1 MQGRRPG
8 LLTRTV
14 VAATA
19 LTVLSGL
26 IGQVPAVAAGSTAGG
41 TSAAAAGQLPE
52 ATQEEKVNAIRTLG
66 LDIDNTWLVLRD
78 RDFVFK
84 IFDNADEV
92 KSPLVKAAALQAYR
106 DGDAASTQFIRTDIF
121 GLDRQDKEN
130 FARAKLERD
139 QARKLKQ
146 SAAALIAMPVTDQ
159 QLDLGYRDFIYDLW
173 HYVTGYPKV
182 KAGLLDA
189 FGADE
194 AAQKTFLATGLL
206 AAKRQDQQ
214 DAIDADKAKT
224 EAEKAR
230 DAARNARANAA
241 TVVLLQTTDAMLDLP
256 DDFFIRKILEKAVAG
271 SEVAKAAQ
279 TALNSSATADWRAF
293 LVTGIFAADK
303 RDLEI
308 AREKKA
314 AEDRQRVLQLKAK
327 AENGM
332 LRPRLVAA
340 AAAALA
346 GGDDAVA
353 AFLAKDVEQAGLLD
367 QALEVTTPGYRG
379 RYVQSKGGDA
389 WTATGDAG
397 TSGTAKVGG
406 ATWTVTEGLADPD
419 CFSLKSTEVEGAYLR
434 IKDLRVQLAAND
446 GTDAFKRDGTW
457 CSKPA
462 LAGNGVSLESKSQ
475 PGRFL
480 RHVNGQLW
488 AANNSG
494 ANWFDADRLFLED
507 ATWSVVDPDPA
518 VSTPITTRWRNDD
531 DFRAAVGNPKADEV
545 YDANGVN
552 GLPVR
557 YRDFDKA
564 RVYSSDAAG
573 VHAISGATLEKYK
586 SVGEYHWL
594 LPVNDTTGTPDGIG
608 TYTHFQN
615 GASIYWSPNTGAH
628 LVYGAIRALWEQLGW
643 EQSYLGYPLTDESPA
658 GNLRRSTF
666 EHGNIDHD
674 PATGRTW
681 DYRV

>member
-1 MQGRRPG
+1 MQRRRPG
-8 LLTRTV
+8 LLARTI

-19 LTVLSGL
+19 STVLIGL
-26 IGQVPAVAAGSTAGG
+26 IGQVPAHAAPQAG
-41 TSAAAAGQLPE
+41 TSAAAATALPE

-66 LDIDNTWLVLRD
+66 LDVDNTWLVLRD

-84 IFDNADEV
+84 IFDSADEV
-92 KSPLVKAAALQAYR
+92 KSPLVKAGALQAYR
-106 DGDAASTQFIRTDIF
+106 DGDAAATQFIRTDIF
-121 GLDRQDKEN
+121 GLDHQDKDN
-130 FARAKLERD
+130 YARAKLERD

-159 QLDLGYRDFIYDLW
+159 QLDLSYRDFIYDLW

-182 KAGLLDA
+182 KSGLLDA
-189 FGADE
+189 FGAE
-194 AAQKTFLATGLL
+194 EPAQKTFLATGLL
-206 AAKRQDQQ
+206 AAKRQDQK
-214 DAIDADKAKT
+214 DAIDADKEKT

-230 DAARNARANAA
+230 IAARNARANAA

-271 SEVAKAAQ
+271 TEVAKGAQ
-279 TALNSSATADWRAF
+279 TALNSSTPADWKAF

-303 RDLEI
+303 RDVEI

-332 LRPRLVAA
+332 VRPRLVAA

-353 AFLAKDVEQAGLLD
+353 AFLAKDVQQAGLLD
-367 QALEVTTPGYRG
+367 QALQATTLNVKGW
-379 RYVQSKGGDA
+379 YVRTEGGDA
-389 WTATGDAG
+389 WITPGDAG
-397 TSGTAKVGG
+397 TAGTAKLGA
-406 ATWTVTEGLADPD
+406 ATWTVADGLADSE
-419 CFSLKSTEVEGAYLR
+419 CFSLKSTQSEGTYLR

-446 GTDAFKRDGTW
+446 GSDAFKRDATW
-457 CSKPA
+457 CSKPG
-462 LAGNGVSLESKSQ
+462 LTGTGVSFESKAQ

-480 RHVNGQLW
+480 RHINAQVW
-488 AANNSG
+488 AANNSA
-494 ANWFDADRLFLED
+494 ANWFDADRLFRED
-507 ATWSVVDPDPA
+507 STWYMVDPDPV
-518 VSTPITTRWRNDD
+518 VSTQITLRWYNDD
-531 DFRAAVGNPKADEV
+531 AFRAAVGNPTADEV
-545 YDANGVN
+545 YDANGVG

-557 YRDFDKA
+557 YRDFEKA
-564 RVYSSDAAG
+564 RVYYSDAAG
-573 VHAISGATLEKYK
+573 VHAVSGAMLARYK
-586 SVGEYHWL
+586 SLGEYRWA
-594 LPVNDTTGTPDGIG
+594 LPESDSTGSLDGIG
-608 TYTHFQN
+608 AYTHFRN
-615 GASIYWSPNTGAH
+615 GVSIFWSPNTGAH
-628 LVYGAIRALWEQLGW
+628 LVYGAIRDLWGQRGW
-643 EQSYLGYPLTDESPA
+643 ERGYLGYPLTDESQV

>member
-1 MQGRRPG
+1 MQRRRPG
-8 LLTRTV
+8 LLSRVV

-19 LTVLSGL
+19 STVLIGL
-26 IGQVPAVAAGSTAGG
+26 IGQVPAHAAETPKAG
-41 TSAAAAGQLPE
+41 TSAAAAAPLPE

-66 LDIDNTWLVLRD
+66 VDVDNTWLVLRD

-92 KSPLVKAAALQAYR
+92 KSPLVKAGALQAYR
-106 DGDAASTQFIRTDIF
+106 DGDAAATQFIRTDIF
-121 GLDRQDKEN
+121 GLDHQDKDN
-130 FARAKLERD
+130 YARAKLERD

-182 KAGLLDA
+182 KSGLLDA

-194 AAQKTFLATGLL
+194 PAQKVFLASGLL
-206 AAKRQDQQ
+206 AAKRQDQK
-214 DAIDADKAKT
+214 DAIDADKEKT

-230 DAARNARANAA
+230 IAARNARANAA

-271 SEVAKAAQ
+271 SEVAKGAQ
-279 TALNSSATADWRAF
+279 TALNSSAAADWKAF

-303 RDLEI
+303 RDVEI

-327 AENGM
+327 AENAM
-332 LRPRLVAA
+332 VRPRLVAA

-346 GGDDAVA
+346 AGDDAIA

-367 QALEVTTPGYRG
+367 QALQATTQNVKGW
-379 RYVQSKGGDA
+379 YVRSEGGDA
-389 WTATGDAG
+389 WISPGDAG
-397 TSGTAKVGG
+397 TNGTAKVGA
-406 ATWTVTEGLADPD
+406 ATWTVAEGLADPD
-419 CFSLKSTEVEGAYLR
+419 CFSLKSTQSEGTYLR
-434 IKDLRVQLAAND
+434 IKDLRVQLTAND
-446 GTDAFKRDGTW
+446 GTDAFKRDATW
-457 CSKPA
+457 CSKPG
-462 LAGNGVSLESKSQ
+462 LAGSGLSLESKSQ

-480 RHVNGQLW
+480 RHINAQLW
-488 AANNSG
+488 AANNSA
-494 ANWFDADRLFLED
+494 ANWFDADRLFKED
-507 ATWSVVDPDPA
+507 STWLPVDPDP
-518 VSTPITTRWRNDD
+518 VVTTPITNRWYNDE

-545 YDANGVN
+545 YDANGVR

-564 RVYSSDAAG
+564 RVYYSDASG
-573 VHAISGATLEKYK
+573 VHAVSGATLEKYK
-586 SVGEYHWL
+586 SVGEYHWEV
-594 LPVNDTTGTPDGIG
+594 PGIDTTVTPDGIG
-608 TYTHFQN
+608 TYTHFPN
-615 GASIYWSPNTGAH
+615 GASIYWSPKTGAH
-628 LVYGAIRALWEQLGW
+628 LVYGAIRDFWQKLGW
-643 EQSYLGYPLTDESPA
+643 ELSYLGYPVTDEFQA

-681 DYRV
+681 DYRT

>member
-1 MQGRRPG
+1 

-26 IGQVPAVAAGSTAGG
+26 IGQVPATAAGAAAAA

-52 ATQEEKVNAIRTLG
+52 ATQEEKVNALRTLG
-66 LDIDNTWLVLRD
+66 LDIDNSWLVLRD

-84 IFDNADEV
+84 IFDSADEV
-92 KSPLVKAAALQAYR
+92 KSPLVKAGALQAYR
-106 DGDAASTQFIRTDIF
+106 DGDAAATQFVRTDIF
-121 GLDRQDKEN
+121 GLDRQDKDN
-130 FARAKLERD
+130 YARTKLERD

-146 SAAALIAMPVTDQ
+146 SAAALIAMPVTAQ
-159 QLDLGYRDFIYDLW
+159 QLDLGYRDFVYDLW
-173 HYVTGYPKV
+173 RYVTGYPKV
-182 KAGLLDA
+182 KSGLLDA

-194 AAQKTFLATGLL
+194 TAQKAFLATGLL

-224 EAEKAR
+224 DAEKAR
-230 DAARNARANAA
+230 AAARNARANAA

-279 TALNSSATADWRAF
+279 AALNSTAPADWAAF
-293 LVTGIFAADK
+293 LGTGIFAADK
-303 RDLEI
+303 RDIEI
-308 AREKKA
+308 DREKKA
-314 AEDRQRVLQLKAK
+314 AEDRQRLLQLKAK
-327 AENGM
+327 AEAGGV
-332 LRPRLVAA
+332 RPRLVAA

-346 GGDDAVA
+346 GGSDAIA
-353 AFLAKDVEQAGLLD
+353 AFLAKDVQQAGLLD
-367 QALEVTTPGYRG
+367 QALEVTTPGFKG
-379 RYVQSKGGDA
+379 RYVQSAGGDA

-397 TSGTAKVGG
+397 TSGTAKVGA
-406 ATWTVTEGLADPD
+406 ATWTVTDGLADPD
-419 CFSLKSTEVEGAYLR
+419 CFSLKSADVEGAYLR

-446 GTDAFKRDGTW
+446 GTDAFKRDATW
-457 CSKPA
+457 CAKPG
-462 LAGNGVSLESKSQ
+462 LAAGGVSLEAKSQ

-480 RHVNGQLW
+480 RHVNAQLW
-488 AANNSG
+488 AANGSG
-494 ANWFDADRLFLED
+494 ANWFDAASVFAED
-507 ATWSVVDPDPA
+507 STWAVVAPDPV
-518 VSTPITTRWRNDD
+518 VSTPITMRWRNDD
-531 DFRAAVGNPKADEV
+531 GFRAAVGNPKADEV

-557 YRDFDKA
+557 YRDFDRA
-564 RVYSSDAAG
+564 RVYSSDASG
-573 VHAISGATLEKYK
+573 VHAVTGATLEKYK
-586 SVGEYHWL
+586 SVGEYRWL
-594 LPVNDTTGTPDGIG
+594 LPIEDTTATPDGVG
-608 TYTHFQN
+608 THTHFQN
-615 GASIYWSPNTGAH
+615 GASIYWSPKTDAH
-628 LVYGAIRALWEQLGW
+628 LIYGAIRAWWQGLDWER
-643 EQSYLGYPLTDESPA
+643 SYLGYPVTDEFPA

-681 DYRV
+681 DYRT

>member
-19 LTVLSGL
+19 LTVLTGL
-26 IGQVPAVAAGSTAGG
+26 IGQVPASAAGTPAAS
-41 TSAAAAGQLPE
+41 TSATAAQLPE

-66 LDIDNTWLVLRD
+66 FDIDNSWLVLRD

-84 IFDNADEV
+84 IFDTTDEM
-92 KSPLVKAAALQAYR
+92 KNTLVKAAALQAYR
-106 DGDAASTQFIRTDIF
+106 DGDAAATQFIRTDIYA
-121 GLDRQDKEN
+121 LDRQDKEN
-130 FARAKLERD
+130 YARTKLERD

-159 QLDLGYRDFIYDLW
+159 QLDLGYRDFIYDMW
-173 HYVTGYPKV
+173 RFVTGYPKV

-194 AAQKTFLATGLL
+194 PAQKVFLASGLL

-224 EAEKAR
+224 EADKAR

-256 DDFFIRKILEKAVAG
+256 DDFFIRKLLEKAVAG

-279 TALNSSATADWRAF
+279 AALNSSAAADWRAF

-303 RDLEI
+303 RDVEI
-308 AREKKA
+308 ARERKA
-314 AEDRQRVLQLKAK
+314 AEDRQRLLQLKAK
-327 AENGM
+327 AEAGGM
-332 LRPRLVAA
+332 RPRLVAA

-346 GGDDAVA
+346 GGADAVA
-353 AFLAKDVEQAGLLD
+353 AFLAKDVQQAGLLD
-367 QALEVTTPGYRG
+367 QALEVTTPGYKG
-379 RYVQSKGGDA
+379 RYVQSSGGDA

-397 TSGTAKVGG
+397 TSGTAKVGA

-446 GTDAFKRDGTW
+446 GTDAFKRDATW
-457 CSKPA
+457 CSKPG
-462 LAGNGVSLESKSQ
+462 LSGTGVSLEVKSQ

-480 RHVNGQLW
+480 RHVNAQMW

-507 ATWSVVDPDPA
+507 ASWAVVGPDP
-518 VSTPITTRWRNDD
+518 VVTTPITTRWLNDD
-531 DFRAAVGNPKADEV
+531 AFHAAVGNPKADEV

-564 RVYSSDAAG
+564 RVYFSDAAG
-573 VHAISGATLEKYK
+573 VHAVSGAALEKYK

-594 LPVNDTTGTPDGIG
+594 LPIIDTTGTPDGIG
-608 TYTHFQN
+608 SYTHFQN

-628 LVYGAIRALWEQLGW
+628 LVYGAIRTWWENLGW
-643 EQSYLGYPLTDESPA
+643 EKSYLGYPLTDESPA